1 MKVIAIIPA
10 RLESTRLPRKIL
22 ADINGKS
29 MLQRVY
35 EQADS
40 AGVFDQIMIATDSE
54 EAMMHCIKHNMPS
67 MITSD
72 QHQSG
77 TDRVAEVASMI
88 EADVIVNIQAD
99 EPFIEPNNLA
109 ALVSTMKRDEV
120 MIGTLCKRIKSTED
134 LLDYNVVK
142 LVRDNAGKVL
152 YFSRQAIPTVRDEPY
167 RKWLDHQSYY
177 QHLGLYAFKKEILL
191 EITQLSQH
199 ELEVSEKLE
208 QLRWLGNGYAVHCS
222 EVESNSFG
230 IDTEEDLEKAR
241 RRSD

>member
-1 MKVIAIIPA
+1 LKVIAIIPA

-40 AGVFDQIMIATDSE
+40 AGVFDQI
-54 EAMMHCIKHNMPS
+54 
-67 MITSD
+67 
-72 QHQSG
+72 
-77 TDRVAEVASMI
+77 
-88 EADVIVNIQAD
+88 IQAD

-222 EVESNSFG
+222 EVESSSFG